1 MKLFYKND
9 DDFICEN
16 CGTEVSKLGYTTR
29 DHCPKCLY
37 SKHLDINPGD
47 RMNDCKGLLEP
58 IGVEK
63 YKDTYKIIYKCQ
75 KCHQLHKNVM
85 AIDDSMDEV
94 INISKNNE

>member
-58 IGVEK
+58 IGIEK